1 MEQEEVGLLIWWQ
14 VLRKHA
20 VLLMTVCVLS
30 ILGAF
35 VVSLRVPKV
44 YEATAALL
52 APKESQGSS
61 ERLALLL
68 TAPGV
73 NQLIGGMLPSMA
85 RNRDVFVSILKSRT
99 MAQDVVE
106 RFRLKERYQV
116 RYLEDAINSLKDDT
130 RISISKE
137 GAILV
142 KVEATDP
149 QLAADIANF
158 YVSHLDRL
166 LVRFS
171 TGEAS
176 RDRAFIEEQLAKA
189 ERSLRE
195 AEEALRRFQE
205 KNRAVV
211 LPEQSKAAVEAAA
224 RLKGEIMASEVQL
237 EVMRSFATEANPEVV
252 NLKRKIGEMK
262 RQLSRMQYGAG
273 WELPPEGH
281 NPGQSRKEIYVPF
294 AKVPEIGLE
303 LARLTREVKVQ
314 ETVYTLLTQQ
324 LEQAKIAEARDFPT
338 VQILDRAV
346 PAERPSKPKI
356 RFNMAVAGATSLFLG
371 VLLAFFLE
379 SLKGKCEVQGSKSQV
394 QSSGV

>member
-1 MEQEEVGLLIWWQ
+1 MRKMDEGRIIHDSLGMVYWRII
-14 VLRKHA
+14 RKHA
-20 VLLMTVCVLS
+20 GLLVTVCGVS
-30 ILGAF
+30 VLGAF
-35 VVSLRVPKV
+35 ALSLWMPKV
-44 YEATAALL
+44 YEATAAIL
-52 APKESQGSS
+52 APKESQVAP
-61 ERLALLL
+61 ERLTLLL
-68 TAPGV
+68 AAPGAS
-73 NQLIGGMLPSMA
+73 QLLGGMPPLMA

-106 RFRLKERYQV
+106 RFQLKDRYQV
-116 RYLEDAINSLKDDT
+116 RYLEDAIHRLKSDT
-130 RISISKE
+130 KISVSKE
-137 GAILV
+137 GAISV

-149 QLAADIANF
+149 QLAADMANF

-166 LVRFS
+166 LARFS

-176 RDRAFIEEQLAKA
+176 RDRAFLEEQLAKA

-195 AEEALRRFQE
+195 AEEALKKFQE

-237 EVMRSFATEANPEVV
+237 EILRSFATEANPEVV
-252 NLKRKIGEMK
+252 HLKRKIGELK
-262 RQLSRMQYGAG
+262 RQLSRMQYGMG

-281 NPGQSRKEIYVPF
+281 NPGQSRREIYVPF

-338 VQILDRAV
+338 VQVLDRAV

-356 RFNMAVAGATSLFLG
+356 RLNVAVAGATSLLLG

-379 SLKGKCEVQGSKSQV
+379 SLKGLKSRTER
-394 QSSGV
+394 

>member
-1 MEQEEVGLLIWWQ
+1 MYWQ
-14 VLRKHA
+14 VVRKHA
-20 VLLMTVCVLS
+20 GLLMMVCGVS
-30 ILGAF
+30 VLGAF
-35 VVSLRVPKV
+35 VVSLRMPKV
-44 YEATAALL
+44 YESTAALL
-52 APKESQGSS
+52 APKESQVGP
-61 ERLALLL
+61 ERLTLLL
-68 TAPGV
+68 ATPGAS
-73 NQLIGGMLPSMA
+73 QLLGGMPPLMA

-106 RFRLKERYQV
+106 RFRLKDRYQV
-116 RYLEDAINSLKDDT
+116 RYLEDAINQLKNDT
-130 RISISKE
+130 KISVSKE
-137 GAILV
+137 GAISV
-142 KVEATDP
+142 KVEAADP

-166 LVRFS
+166 LARFS

-176 RDRAFIEEQLAKA
+176 RDRAFLEEQLAKA
-189 ERSLRE
+189 DRSLRE
-195 AEEALRRFQE
+195 AEEALKRFQE
-205 KNRAVV
+205 KNRAVI

-262 RQLSRMQYGAG
+262 RQLSRMQYGMG

-281 NPGQSRKEIYVPF
+281 NPGKSRKEIYIPF

-324 LEQAKIAEARDFPT
+324 WEQAKIAEARDFPT
-338 VQILDRAV
+338 VQVLDRAV

-356 RFNMAVAGATSLFLG
+356 KLNMAVAGATSLLLG

-379 SLKGKCEVQGSKSQV
+379 SLEGLEKRG
-394 QSSGV
+394 